1 MALLDELVIRVIV
14 DASGAQRS
22 IDATTKK
29 TDDLAE
35 AAANAAKSIDEQ
47 VKALELQANTLGL
60 SRKEA
65 TLYKLAQEGATKSD
79 LDRARAALETAE
91 AFDDQTSSLKKV
103 GEESVSTGNAFA
115 GFAAK
120 ALGALTAALSVGNA
134 ISGAVER
141 AANITALAQT
151 SEALDVA
158 IEDLD
163 AFGRAAVASGGDAQ
177 GAMDTLFDVSEKVGE
192 AFADTESQAYK
203 SFKAIGVAVK
213 DANGNA
219 RTSLD
224 TFLEL
229 SKAFEGMSR
238 SEAVFKIKELGIT
251 DNKSVEMILKGRK
264 EVERLISVQKEQGV
278 VTKESAER
286 AVAFHDAMIALRGSV
301 SNASNSFFDSII
313 PALTKVVEWLTKV
326 VDWAGEHK
334 DFIVGFFV
342 AIASVV
348 AGVYLPAMIAAAT
361 ATIAATW
368 PLIAMGVAIAAA
380 AAAFALIYE
389 DVMNFIDGNDSLIGQ
404 IFEKYPLI
412 EQIVMS
418 LANIFRDT
426 FQTIMTGASQAGDF
440 ISTAFS
446 HIVQAIK
453 FCIEYLVE
461 AYGSVSAFVSGS
473 MGSFESLREGV
484 KSIFAVIV
492 ATIRGALSSV
502 TGAIDS
508 IGSAIKSAAGV
519 VGIKIGVDD
528 PAPQKPRV
536 MPPGSGQTASDVPMI
551 DAAGQPYAPNA
562 QSIQSPAAT
571 IAAMESGNRQLTAA
585 QASPLNAVTSSAIS
599 NTTNRTSETSVN
611 VERVEVNTQ
620 ATDAPAISRDIGSSL
635 SDQLRNLNHESAT
648 GVER

>member
-1 MALLDELVIRVIV
+1 MALLDELFIRIV
-14 DASGAQRS
+14 ADSSGVDRAVDESSR
-22 IDATTKK
+22 K
-29 TDDLAE
+29 TDKLTESLDKAE
-35 AAANAAKSIDEQ
+35 TQSN
-47 VKALELQANTLGL
+47 
-60 SRKEA
+60 
-65 TLYKLAQEGATKSD
+65 
-79 LDRARAALETAE
+79 
-91 AFDDQTSSLKKV
+91 
-103 GEESVSTGNAFA
+103 STGEAFA

-120 ALGALTAALSVGNA
+120 ALGALTAALSIGNA

-141 AANITALAQT
+141 AASITALAQT

-264 EVERLISVQKEQGV
+264 EIERLIAVQKEQGG

-301 SNASNSFFDSII
+301 SNTSNSFFDSII

-334 DFIVGFFV
+334 DFVVGFFV
-342 AIASVV
+342 AIAGVV

-368 PLIAMGVAIAAA
+368 PLIAMGAVIAGVAV
-380 AAAFALIYE
+380 AFGLIYE

-404 IFEKYPLI
+404 IFDKYPLI

-426 FQTIMTGASQAGDF
+426 FQTLTAGATQAGDF
-440 ISTAFS
+440 ISIAFNQ
-446 HIVQAIK
+446 IVQAIK
-453 FCIEYLVE
+453 FCIDYLSE

-519 VGIKIGVDD
+519 VGIKIGTDE
-528 PAPQKPRV
+528 APTPRPRA
-536 MPPGSGQTASDVPMI
+536 MPPGSGQAPSDVPMI
-551 DAAGQPYAPNA
+551 DATGKPYVPST
-562 QSIQSPAAT
+562 QSGQSPSAT
-571 IAAMESGNRQLTAA
+571 VAAMESGNRQLAAA
-585 QASPLNAVTSSAIS
+585 QASPLNAVTSNAIS
-599 NTTNRTSETSVN
+599 NTTNRSSETSVN

-620 ATDAPAISRDIGSSL
+620 ATDSQGISRDIGISL